1 MATYTPNV
9 SDKGS
14 THPVDDEDVLNLRP
28 LLDVFI
34 RWWKEILLL
43 TLVAAA
49 IGGGYALY
57 QRSKTPLT
65 YRAAAQVAIARI
77 TSNVVVDPTFQTAM
91 TNQGGAQDI
100 AARRASFLSLVKN
113 GTIAGEVI
121 KELSPM
127 LDGLSPTILG
137 YMVSASFAGD
147 GASDLIE
154 IAVVADTPEKA
165 TAIANS
171 WAKHY
176 VSHIN
181 VLYGMM
187 PTEMAELVEQEI
199 GKAQVARDTAQQA
212 YEEFLRQSQTES
224 LTRQIAER
232 EGYIVTL
239 QETRQAGLRQVISQ
253 TLNFRQEVIGTYMEA
268 VQNNRLLAFSGEQ
281 GVNSAFINNLITAI
295 RENRQLAFDAE
306 QQARVQLFTK
316 YAELELQNRLLA
328 IQQEQSNK
336 SQIFQAYSDA
346 DLQAKLAVFNQ
357 QVDAKV
363 GGLVD
368 VYAMKQRTAQLLDA
382 ARALQTQIEQAG
394 EAGASSNALP
404 LLLLKIEAYAA
415 AGQDSQAVPDSVNLD
430 FAATDSLNTDI
441 ASQTADI
448 AVLIESLTT
457 RLAELDTLIQ
467 QQSEAVFNNE
477 GYQWLDGTRPEDDA
491 LYAAIQEQY
500 LALFDLDELAQSAN
514 TVADGTILSQ
524 AIVDKYDELFGI
536 GTLASASLTLSNTT
550 PIYEALQE
558 QYPSLFN
565 VGDLAQ
571 LGDLLAED
579 SALDSAG
586 QQKLLELMQPSDA
599 LVGYLEASDTTAQ
612 PIVALEA
619 EIRTLRAALEQQ
631 RAQLERLQQERDQ
644 KVETYNSLS
653 NKLLELT
660 LQRTASGRELR
671 LAAEATPPDYPVP
684 LANPMTTGVT
694 FGLAGFLLAVVI
706 AFLSSYMDAQPFLS
720 RLRPSPVTQPS
731 HASR

>member
-9 SDKGS
+9 SDKVS
-14 THPVDDEDVLNLRP
+14 SYSNDDADLLNLRP

-49 IGGGYALY
+49 LGGGYALY
-57 QRSKTPLT
+57 QRSTTPLT
-65 YRAAAQVAIARI
+65 YEAAAQVAVARI
-77 TSNVVVDPTFQTAM
+77 TSNVMVDPTFQTAM

-100 AARRASFLSLVKN
+100 AARRASFLSLVRN
-113 GTIAGEVI
+113 GIVVGEVI

-127 LDGLSPTILG
+127 LDELSPTTLG
-137 YMVSASFAGD
+137 NMVSASFAGD

-154 IAVVADTPEKA
+154 IVVIADTPAKA
-165 TAIANS
+165 AAIANS

-176 VSHIN
+176 VNHIN
-181 VLYGMM
+181 ALYGTM

-199 GKAQVARDTAQQA
+199 GKAQTERDTAQQA
-212 YEEFLRQSQTES
+212 YEDFLRQNQTES

-232 EGYIVTL
+232 EQYIITL
-239 QETRQAGLRQVISQ
+239 QEARQAGLRQVISQ
-253 TLNFRQEVIGTYMEA
+253 TLNYRQELIATYMDA
-268 VQNNRLLAFSGEQ
+268 VQSNRLLAFSSEQ
-281 GVNSAFINNLITAI
+281 EANSAFINNLLTAI
-295 RENRQLAFDAE
+295 SENRQLAFDAE
-306 QQARVQLFTK
+306 QHARSQLFTK

-328 IQQEQSNK
+328 IQQEQNNK

-357 QVDAKV
+357 QVDAKI

-368 VYAMKQRTAQLLDA
+368 LYATKQRTAQLLDA
-382 ARALQTQIEQAG
+382 ARSLQTQIEQAG
-394 EAGASSNALP
+394 EAGDSSNALP

-415 AGQDSQAVPDSVNLD
+415 TGQGAQAVPASVNLD
-430 FAATDSLNTDI
+430 FTATDSLNTDI
-441 ASQTADI
+441 ESQTADI
-448 AVLIESLTT
+448 AVLLETLNN

-467 QQSEAVFNNE
+467 QQSEAVFNND
-477 GYQWLDGTRPEDDA
+477 GYQWLVGTRPEDDA

-500 LALFDLDELAQSAN
+500 LTLFDLDELAQSAN
-514 TVADGTILSQ
+514 AVADGSILSQ
-524 AIVDKYDELFGI
+524 AIVAKYDELFGI

-550 PIYEALQE
+550 PIYEALQQ
-558 QYPSLFN
+558 QYPSLFKI
-565 VGDLAQ
+565 GDLAQ

-579 SALDSAG
+579 SALDSAA
-586 QQKLLELMQPSDA
+586 QEKLLELMQPSDD
-599 LVGYLEASDTTAQ
+599 LIGYLELSDTTAQ

-619 EIRTLRAALEQQ
+619 EIRTLRADLEQQ
-631 RAQLERLQQERDQ
+631 HAQLERLQQERNL
-644 KVETYNSLS
+644 KVETYNTLS

-671 LAAEATPPDYPVP
+671 LAALATAPDYPIP
-684 LANPMTTGVT
+684 LANPMSTSAI

-706 AFLSSYMDAQPFLS
+706 AFLCSYMDAQPFLS
-720 RLRPSPVTQPS
+720 RLRPSQVTQPS